1 MASWPS
7 AARWLLRIPL
17 YLAAVV
23 TWIGLGAILISAVVF
38 NSQTAYPGSLVAFPV
53 VGAALIIAGGTAAP
67 RFGAELLLGLAPCR
81 WLGDLS
87 YSLYLWHWP
96 ILIIAA
102 EYSGKT
108 SLTFLQNL
116 PWLAL
121 ALGISIVS
129 YRFLENPVR
138 HAKVLF
144 RHRSA
149 SVLMGALLIA
159 FSVVVATVF
168 LQSQTG
174 GAATPISS
182 LKPASAAQLAKLVA
196 AASQIQRV
204 PHNLDPPLQRV
215 GQDYGSPS
223 GRCDPTTNQVEVP
236 SCVFGDPNG
245 THTVVLYGDS
255 HALMWFKAMNEIATA
270 AHWRLV
276 ILGKGYCMA
285 NKYPPENQLGETSSS
300 PSAKLGRTLLSSE

>member
-1 MASWPS
+1 M
-7 AARWLLRIPL
+7 
-17 YLAAVV
+17 
-23 TWIGLGAILISAVVF
+23 
-38 NSQTAYPGSLVAFPV
+38 
-53 VGAALIIAGGTAAP
+53 
-67 RFGAELLLGLAPCR
+67 LGLSPCR

-108 SLTFLQNL
+108 GLTFSQNV

-121 ALGISIVS
+121 ALGISILS

-149 SVLMGALLIA
+149 SVLMGAGLIA
-159 FSVVVATVF
+159 LSVVVATVF

-174 GAATPISS
+174 GAATPTSS
-182 LKPASAAQLAKLVA
+182 IKPATAAQLAKLVA
-196 AASQIQRV
+196 AASQIQQV
-204 PHNLDPPLQRV
+204 PHNLDPPLQSA
-215 GQDYGSPS
+215 GQDYGSPH
-223 GRCDPTTNQVEVP
+223 GKCAPTTNQVTVP

-245 THTVVLYGDS
+245 TRTVVLYGDS
-255 HALMWFKAMNEIATA
+255 HALMWFKAMDEVATA

-285 NKYPPENQLGETSSS
+285 NKYPPKVQLGGNAILSLCNRWQEFAYQPNKTPRSKSRDRHPRSPKRSSGKALHGFGV
-300 PSAKLGRTLLSSE
+300 AKGPGDHAHPDQR